1 MSVNSVADNDPSTS
15 SSLPDDVTVRG
26 HKGVFVRLTAM
37 MLLEFVVFGSWF
49 ATLGLVLATN
59 NLPAIIGTA
68 YSLAAV
74 AAIVSPMFLGAIGD
88 RFLSSQ
94 KVLALAHLA
103 GGVVMLFLPAVVSA
117 GNGSLALVLI
127 FVYMLFFQP
136 TLGLANSIA
145 FRHVG
150 TNQRAFP
157 YIRVF
162 GTIGW
167 VIAGLLVGGL
177 GLSASSGIFYVT
189 AAASLLFGLYSFTL
203 PHTPAP
209 AKGARFALGDVI
221 GAKAFRLF
229 RHRNFVVLM
238 ICAVLT
244 SISLGVYNTF
254 SSPYLGAL
262 GISNVAGVL
271 AIGQAS
277 EVAFIITI
285 PWVLSKVGMKW
296 GLFFGMVL
304 WGVRF
309 ALFIAAAGDSL
320 SWLAIVAI
328 AMHGICND
336 FFLVLAAMYIDRVA
350 PVDLTAQA
358 QSMLILVISG
368 IGAFVGATVSGTI
381 FGEVVAP
388 NAAAGP
394 AAWTP
399 IWLVP
404 IGTAILTA
412 FVWTI
417 FFRYSRNHEIVRM
430 EPSAAQAK

>member
-1 MSVNSVADNDPSTS
+1 MSVKTITDDDPTTA
-15 SSLPDDVTVRG
+15 SSLPGDVTVSG
-26 HKGVFVRLTAM
+26 HRGVFIRLTAM

-59 NLPAIIGTA
+59 NLPAIIATA
-68 YSLAAV
+68 YSLAAI
-74 AAIVSPMFLGAIGD
+74 AAIVSPMFLGALGD
-88 RFLSSQ
+88 RFLASQ
-94 KVLALAHLA
+94 KVLGIAHLA
-103 GGVVMLFLPAVVSA
+103 GAVVMLFLPGVIAS
-117 GNGSLALVLI
+117 GNGTMALVLI
-127 FVYMLFFQP
+127 FVYMLFFRP

-145 FRHVG
+145 FRHLG

-167 VIAGLLVGGL
+167 VVAGLLVGAL
-177 GLSASSGIFYVT
+177 GLSASTGIFYVT
-189 AAASLLFGLYSFTL
+189 AVASLVFGVYSFTL
-203 PHTPAP
+203 PNTPAP
-209 AKGARFALGDVI
+209 AKGVRFSFGDVV
-221 GAKAFRLF
+221 GAKAFKLF
-229 RHRNFVVLM
+229 RHRNFLVLM

-262 GISNVAGVL
+262 GIQNVAGVL

-277 EVAFIITI
+277 EVVFILTI
-285 PWVLSKVGMKW
+285 PWVLSKMGMKW

-309 ALFIAAAGDSL
+309 ALFIAAAGGSM
-320 SWLAIVAI
+320 SWLAVVAI
-328 AMHGICND
+328 AMHGICSD

-350 PVDLTAQA
+350 PVELTAQA
-358 QSMLILVISG
+358 QGMLILVISG
-368 IGAFVGATVSGTI
+368 IGAFIGATVSGTI
-381 FGEVVAP
+381 FGDAVATNP
-388 NAAAGP
+388 AAGA

-404 IGTAILTA
+404 IGAAIVTAL
-412 FVWTI
+412 VWTI
-417 FFRYSRNHEIVRM
+417 FFRYSREHELARM
-430 EPSAAQAK
+430 ETAPAPVK